1 MPAANVY
8 GATLEERNG
17 RFTGRTFDIPIG
29 EKKVELLARS
39 GKSAG
44 ATTTGYGDHPTDIP
58 FLRACD
64 RGVLVQA
71 EDHELKDER
80 YPTDGLEVM
89 RPVPF
94 PTEKLYKLGA

>member
-1 MPAANVY
+1 MIRRRAPS
-8 GATLEERNG
+8 
-17 RFTGRTFDIPIG
+17 G
-29 EKKVELLARS
+29 EIHRDTKPHTRLVDHK
-39 GKSAG
+39 AG
-44 ATTTGYGDHPTDIP
+44 ADIP